1 MEMPAQFWVEINSLL
16 LPGEALTYSYTTEE
30 DGLEL
35 RHY

>member
-1 MEMPAQFWVEINSLL
+1 MASLLRLL